1 MGAGRQLAS
10 SRVAGDAPYPPL
22 PLANRVGSL
31 EEAQDPYEFYDDLGR
46 RARAEI
52 EGALP
57 ADWSFAGKTVLDF
70 GCGAG
75 RTLRHF
81 LPEADTAEFWGCDI
95 DAESI
100 QWLEQNLSPPLRV
113 FQNGPEPPLSPPD
126 ETFDL
131 IWAVSVFTHLVETW
145 SSWLLELR
153 RVLKPGGLL
162 VATFMGEGMSDVIAG
177 EEWAEERVGMN
188 VLRYGQSWDLGGP
201 MVLHSPWW
209 IREHWGRGFDVLDL
223 RPHGFATRAGEGHG
237 IVLLQKN
244 DREITREE
252 LERIDLAD
260 PRETLALR
268 HNLDLVQAEAADL
281 RVAVEHFRGQADTL
295 RRHVESFEGS
305 RSWRLTE
312 PLRRATHRI
321 RGVIGKGHGR
331 DDGQHGSPSG
341 SRGQP

>member
-1 MGAGRQLAS
+1 MAANKGGGGQLAS

-46 RARAEI
+46 RARADI
-52 EGALP
+52 ERALP
-57 ADWSFAGKTVLDF
+57 SGWSFEGKTVLDF

-100 QWLEQNLSPPLRV
+100 DWLESNLSPPLRV
-113 FQNGPEPPLSPPD
+113 FQNGPVPPLSPLD

-131 IWAVSVFTHLVETW
+131 IWAVSVFTHLAETW

-162 VATFMGEGMSDVIAG
+162 VATFMGEGMSDRIAG
-177 EEWAEERVGMN
+177 EEWAGDRVGMN
-188 VLRYGQSWDLGGP
+188 VIRYGQSWDLGGP

-209 IREHWGRGFDVLDL
+209 IREHWGRGFDVVDL
-223 RPHGFATRAGEGHG
+223 RPTGFTTRDADGHG

-244 DREITREE
+244 DAEVTREE
-252 LERIDLAD
+252 LERIDPAE
-260 PRETLALR
+260 PREAVALR
-268 HNLDLVQAEAADL
+268 HNLDMVQAEVADL
-281 RVAVEHFRGQADTL
+281 RVAVDHFRGQADTL
-295 RRHVESFEGS
+295 RRHVQSFEDS

-312 PLRRATHRI
+312 PLRRATNRV
-321 RGVIGKGHGR
+321 RGVIGKT
-331 DDGQHGSPSG
+331 
-341 SRGQP
+341 RGNHNE